1 MKELSFLSDEE
12 LIALGAGPAEEELLA
27 RYANLVRILARPLF
41 LVGGDSEDL
50 TQEGMIGLLSAVRTY
65 SDSGGASFRTYAER
79 CIKNRLLSAV
89 KKDGR
94 AYNKALNNSV
104 PIDDEVITRRGVRE
118 LEDLIITREYTDEL
132 ILSLNT
138 RLSRMEKAVMAL
150 FLGGKSYSAIASEL
164 NMPEKSVDNAVQ
176 RVRRKL
182 AP

>member
-1 MKELSFLSDEE
+1 MIDFNAMSDEE
-12 LIALGAGPAEEELLA
+12 LLKLLGREAEEELLQ

-65 SDSGGASFRTYAER
+65 SDIGGASFRTYAER
-79 CIKNRLLSAV
+79 CIKNRLISAV

-94 AYNKALNNSV
+94 AYNKALNDSV
-104 PIDDEVITRRGVRE
+104 PIDDEVITQRGARE

-138 RLSRMEKAVMAL
+138 RLSKLERAIMAL
-150 FLGGKSYSAIASEL
+150 YLEGKSYSAIAQEL
-164 NMPEKSVDNAVQ
+164 EIPEKSVDNAVQ
-176 RVRRKL
+176 RVRKKL
-182 AP
+182 AR